1 MPNPTRTEVVV
12 TRYVYGRFEGTGYS
26 TYPWNGGTVYTF
38 ENAPRERWFDTDNDG
53 YFDYGRRNEGNGVW
67 STFRENGWQSDYN
80 PPARDPR
87 TEEMEEV
94 VPEFFNSEQSKLLD
108 TADDF
113 FPAVDFFP
121 SPSSP
126 YPIDMS
132 NVEPTIA
139 TINND
144 WSL

>member
-1 MPNPTRTEVVV
+1 
-12 TRYVYGRFEGTGYS
+12 
-26 TYPWNGGTVYTF
+26 
-38 ENAPRERWFDTDNDG
+38 
-53 YFDYGRRNEGNGVW
+53 
-67 STFRENGWQSDYN
+67 
-80 PPARDPR
+80 
-87 TEEMEEV
+87 MEEV
-94 VPEFFNSEQSKLLD
+94 VPEFFNSEQNKLLD